1 MIINDKEQLYYEKYR
16 PQRIQ
21 DMILPDEIK
30 TKLQHQVD
38 TKNLSNMLFS
48 SFTPGT
54 GKTSCVNAI
63 AKESGLETLFLNAS
77 LNNGIDSV
85 RTTIQNF
92 ASYKSFDD
100 NHKIV
105 IMDECDGYS
114 DSAQQALR
122 GFIEEFSG
130 NCRFILTCNY
140 INKIIP
146 AIINRFEVY
155 DFDEFYNQSNRES
168 LIKQIFNRL
177 CFILDTEKVSYDK
190 KDLIPII
197 NTYYP
202 SVRGMVGF
210 IQKSVINNTLKVDL
224 TQIQKLDGFDNL
236 ILQIKNKNFDEIL
249 KETYLVTNPDSFYTY
264 MYKNLNQFN
273 QQARPQILL
282 TIAKYQFQSSNVRDK
297 NLTLSACC
305 VELANFIK

>member
-1 MIINDKEQLYYEKYR
+1 MK
-16 PQRIQ
+16 
-21 DMILPDEIK
+21 IK
-30 TKLQHQVD
+30 SITKIGTRKVRNLIVHKNHTFI
-38 TKNLSNMLFS
+38 TKN
-48 SFTPGT
+48 
-54 GKTSCVNAI
+54 
-63 AKESGLETLFLNAS
+63 
-77 LNNGIDSV
+77 GIV
-85 RTTIQNF
+85 THN
-92 ASYKSFDD
+92 
-100 NHKIV
+100 
-105 IMDECDGYS
+105 CDGYS

-140 INKIIP
+140 INKIMP